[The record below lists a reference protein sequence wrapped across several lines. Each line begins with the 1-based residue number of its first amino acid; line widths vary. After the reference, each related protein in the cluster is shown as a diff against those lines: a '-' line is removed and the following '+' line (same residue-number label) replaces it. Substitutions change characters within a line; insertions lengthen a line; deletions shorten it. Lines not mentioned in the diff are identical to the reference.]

1 MLVDTL
7 TAITLT
13 LTTERLER
21 AIELL
26 GGYHP
31 KTLYP
36 QAWRMLNAELERRKL
51 GAAGHPIVIAR
62 RHLSDLP
69 FAVKEALQVS

>member
-1 MLVDTL
+1 MDTL

-21 AIELL
+21 AIELH

-36 QAWRMLNAELERRKL
+36 PAWRMLNAELERRKL

>member
-1 MLVDTL
+1 LKICPEDVARDLVAQRL
-7 TAITLT
+7 QGIERKEAATA
-13 LTTERLER
+13 
-21 AIELL
+21 
-26 GGYHP
+26 YF
-31 KTLYP
+31 
-36 QAWRMLNAELERRKL
+36 LERRKL